1 MDITYQRLF
10 KDLTILS
17 ELSTFWRALP

>member
-1 MDITYQRLF
+1 MNITYQRLF
-10 KDLTILS
+10 KDLRILS